1 MIMIKQAFQELLPP
15 LRNSPDGESTWFDW
29 LTDPLPKRFMLPAT
43 GLLIMGLDWLLF
55 SEEAASFGLLIPFTS
70 LVGFVAGGI
79 GTYLLQTRH
88 GRDSKLA
95 AGLKGLLAGILVG
108 IPFPLAGTMAGGA
121 ILASSGLAGLRWRLL
136 KSRFTRREPLA
147 KSGL

>member
-1 MIMIKQAFQELLPP
+1 MNKKTFQELLPP
-15 LRNSPDGESTWFDW
+15 LRSGPGGESSWFDW

-55 SEEAASFGLLIPFTS
+55 SNEAASFGLLIPFTS
-70 LVGFVAGGI
+70 LVGFLAGSI

-88 GRDSKLA
+88 GLDSMPA
-95 AGLKGLLAGILVG
+95 AGFKALLAGILVG

-136 KSRFTRREPLA
+136 KSRFSRR
-147 KSGL
+147 

>member
-1 MIMIKQAFQELLPP
+1 MNKQALQELLPP
-15 LRNSPDGESTWFDW
+15 LRSGPDGQSSWFDW

-55 SEEAASFGLLIPFTS
+55 SEEAASFGVLIPFTS
-70 LVGFVAGGI
+70 LVGFVVGGI

-88 GRDSKLA
+88 GCDSKPV

-108 IPFPLAGTMAGGA
+108 IPLPLAGTMAGGA
-121 ILASSGLAGLRWRLL
+121 ILASSGLASLRWRLL
-136 KSRFTRREPLA
+136 KDRFSAVSGRRPN
-147 KSGL
+147 

>member
-1 MIMIKQAFQELLPP
+1 MNKQTFQELLPP
-15 LRNSPDGESTWFDW
+15 LGTGPDGELNWFDW

-55 SEEAASFGLLIPFTS
+55 SEEASSFGLLIPFTS

-88 GRDSKLA
+88 ARDSKLV
-95 AGLKGLLAGILVG
+95 AGLKGLLAGFLVG
-108 IPFPLAGTMAGGA
+108 IPLPLAGTMAGGM

-136 KSRFTRREPLA
+136 KSRFTRREPLSKA
-147 KSGL
+147 GA

>member
-1 MIMIKQAFQELLPP
+1 MNKQALQELLPP
-15 LRNSPDGESTWFDW
+15 LHLGPDGESSWFDW

-55 SEEAASFGLLIPFTS
+55 SEDVASLGLLIPFTPF
-70 LVGFVAGGI
+70 VGLVAGGI
-79 GTYLLQTRH
+79 GTYLLQTRY
-88 GRDSKLA
+88 GQDSKLA

-136 KSRFTRREPLA
+136 KSRFARRQPIA
-147 KSGL
+147 K

>member
-1 MIMIKQAFQELLPP
+1 MIKQAIQELLPP
-15 LRNSPDGESTWFDW
+15 LRSGPDDKPSWFDW

-55 SEEAASFGLLIPFTS
+55 SEEAASFGLLIPLTS
-70 LVGFVAGGI
+70 LVGFVAGSF
-79 GTYLLQTRH
+79 GTYFLQTRH
-88 GRDSKLA
+88 GLDSKPV
-95 AGLKGLLAGILVG
+95 AGLKGLLAGVLVG

-136 KSRFTRREPLA
+136 KSRFARR
-147 KSGL
+147 

>member
-1 MIMIKQAFQELLPP
+1 ARKTAYQECSLPAPSCVEFARGGKIMNEKPYQELLPP
-15 LRNSPDGESTWFDW
+15 VARGPEQLSGWFDW

-55 SEEAASFGLLIPFTS
+55 SEEAASFGVLIPFTS

-88 GRDSKLA
+88 GRDSKLV

-108 IPFPLAGTMAGGA
+108 IPLPLAGTMA
-121 ILASSGLAGLRWRLL
+121 
-136 KSRFTRREPLA
+136 
-147 KSGL
+147 